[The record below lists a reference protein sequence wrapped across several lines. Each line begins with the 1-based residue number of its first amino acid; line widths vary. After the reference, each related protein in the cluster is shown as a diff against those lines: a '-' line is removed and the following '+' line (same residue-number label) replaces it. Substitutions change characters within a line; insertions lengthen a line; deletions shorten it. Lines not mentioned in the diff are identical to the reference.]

1 MPDAT
6 AIERAVRGLFD
17 VPVGLGLTDP
27 SAPQPA
33 VWAGEAEALAGAVP
47 ARRNEFAAGR
57 AAARMAMQDA
67 GCPAQAV
74 PVQANRAPDWPQGLA
89 GSITH
94 TRQLCLAVVSNR
106 AKSLGLDAEQLH
118 RLDEDIIPIICS
130 DVEIS
135 RHSGIPL
142 AELGLMIF
150 AAKEAA
156 YKAQFPLTGQLF
168 GFEVLD
174 VTLDPPAGRFD
185 ARFLHPIGPFS
196 VGDSLPGRFAEVAG
210 HLVTGVA
217 IGQRDGKGA

>member
-1 MPDAT
+1 MPDAA

-17 VPVGLGLTDP
+17 VPLGLGLTDP
-27 SAPQPA
+27 GLPQPP
-33 VWAGEAEALAGAVP
+33 VWPGEAEAMTGAIP

-57 AAARMAMQDA
+57 AAARIAMQDA
-67 GCPAQAV
+67 GLPARAV
-74 PVQANRAPDWPQGLA
+74 PVQANRAPDWPPGLA

-94 TRQLCLAVVSNR
+94 TDQLCLAVVSNSVR
-106 AKSLGLDAEQLH
+106 SLGLDAEQLH

-130 DVEIS
+130 EKEIS
-135 RHSGIPL
+135 RHSDIALPR
-142 AELGLMIF
+142 LGLMIF

-174 VTLDPPAGRFD
+174 VTFDVAGGRFD
-185 ARFLHPIGPFS
+185 ATFLQPIGPFAI
-196 VGDSLPGRFAEVAG
+196 GESLPGRFAEVAG

-217 IGQRDGKGA
+217 IGQRDGEGA